1 MIYVRILLL
10 FIWLILVTVY
20 FFFQLPFRW
29 GDIRLD
35 HAYSKLFGPIA
46 QKICGLEVVVENA
59 HHFQSETPAVY
70 VANHQGAVDVVT
82 FASVCGPKVIIIA
95 KKEIIWVPFFGLFFK
110 GAGNILIDRK
120 NRAQSASGLSQAVRA
135 IHEKGAQIYIFPEG
149 TRNRTSEPMLP
160 FKKGAFHM
168 AIAAQVPVVPFVCS
182 PVKHLVNWKE
192 KKMRPGRVILKAL
205 DPVPTAGM
213 TSADVDRLTNQ
224 VRELMLEALR
234 GLSV

>member
-1 MIYVRILLL
+1 
-10 FIWLILVTVY
+10 
-20 FFFQLPFRW
+20 
-29 GDIRLD
+29 
-35 HAYSKLFGPIA
+35 
-46 QKICGLEVVVENA
+46 
-59 HHFQSETPAVY
+59 
-70 VANHQGAVDVVT
+70 
-82 FASVCGPKVIIIA
+82 VCGPKVIIIA

>member
-10 FIWLILVTVY
+10 FIWIAMVSVY
-20 FFFQLPFRW
+20 FFLQLPFRW

-35 HAYSKLFGPIA
+35 RAYSDIFGPIA
-46 QKICGLEVVVENA
+46 QKICGLEVIVENKA
-59 HHFQSETPAVY
+59 QFESEEPAVY
-70 VANHQGAVDVVT
+70 VANHQGVIDVVN

-120 NRAQSASGLSQAVRA
+120 NRTQSVSGLSQAVQA
-135 IHEKGAQIYIFPEG
+135 IRERGAQIYIFPEG
-149 TRNRTSEPMLP
+149 TRNKTSELLLP
-160 FKKGAFHM
+160 FKKGAFYM
-168 AIAAQVPVVPFVCS
+168 AIEAQVPVVPFVCA

-192 KKMRPGRVILKAL
+192 RKMKPGRVVIRAL
-205 DPVPTAGM
+205 DPIPTKGM
-213 TSADVDRLTNQ
+213 TSEDVEKLSHQ
-224 VRELMLEALR
+224 VREVMLEALR